1 MPKKKLTKAQVKAK
15 LKRINLDIYALVVD
29 KLAYNSD
36 SLVPMSLNKLLE
48 LHKALGRYGMK
59 IAKSR

>member
-1 MPKKKLTKAQVKAK
+1 MTKAQVKAK
-15 LKRINLDIYALVVD
+15 LKRINMDLYALVVD

-48 LHKALGRYGMK
+48 LHKTLGRYGMK
-59 IAKSR
+59 IGPQTRLLR